1 MTQKRIYDLVAD
13 TTPATDTVIVV
24 DKSGY
29 SAAQKVAINLLLHA
43 NGAVAGAT
51 SEAQS
56 FGTLGIKANVIAES
70 ISGSGVTVDS
80 VLCKDGQ
87 LGLTTDASATG
98 QALRWDQMV
107 DEDNMTSNSATK
119 VPTQQSVKAYVDS
132 RASSNYGVTWNES
145 TDVYTRTGALA
156 GVTVGSSP
164 GDPLLPIQAAI
175 KRCVINDAGVVQYYL
190 DPTNSA
196 LKTTGAA
203 SVLTG
208 ADGQVM
214 VEIPKF
220 YYKYSYAGSTH
231 QWDISLTPLA
241 GYAIHPA
248 FIKNGVEVS
257 YRYFGAYE
265 GVLYDTS
272 QAVYTSDYNPVA
284 SHSATFDVDNG
295 TSKGTITADAGTPY
309 SLLQAGDVI
318 VVTGTADND
327 GTYIIDS
334 VANGNVI
341 TTTAVIT
348 GADGVEATT
357 VISAPAVDP
366 ANDILSSVNGKK
378 AVTGITRA
386 NFRLIAAK
394 RGTGWR
400 ITDFYLA
407 SAVQLLYL
415 TEYASFY
422 SQSMIGN
429 GLTDWTSATWNTYNA
444 YHPINNS
451 GLSNSNGNT
460 TANTSGG
467 DGVVGSYM
475 SYRGIENWYG
485 HIWEF
490 IDGFNINNNIPYVHN
505 TDTQFADDTAA
516 NYTDLGLVLHN
527 ANGYPATISQ
537 IGTGFLAESV
547 GASSTTKLTDYY
559 YQAAAWRV
567 AFFGGNA
574 GSGASAGGFCGAL
587 SNASSHLAANV
598 GGRLCY

>member
-1 MTQKRIYDLVAD
+1 MKRIIIGAMVASML
-13 TTPATDTVIVV
+13 I
-24 DKSGY
+24 SL
-29 SAAQKVAINLLLHA
+29 SACGKLNSKNQEQIETNIEI
-43 NGAVAGAT
+43 
-51 SEAQS
+51 SEREPDE
-56 FGTLGIKANVIAES
+56 IAETLEES
-70 ISGSGVTVDS
+70 EEAILTDQERDEKAKAKFMEFFGEADS
-80 VLCKDGQ
+80 M
-87 LGLTTDASATG
+87 TG
-98 QALRWDQMV
+98 NQFVWM
-107 DEDNMTSNSATK
+107 
-119 VPTQQSVKAYVDS
+119 
-132 RASSNYGVTWNES
+132 
-145 TDVYTRTGALA
+145 
-156 GVTVGSSP
+156 
-164 GDPLLPIQAAI
+164 
-175 KRCVINDAGVVQYYL
+175 YL
-190 DPTNSA
+190 DE
-196 LKTTGAA
+196 
-203 SVLTG
+203 
-208 ADGQVM
+208 
-214 VEIPKF
+214 VEI
-220 YYKYSYAGSTH
+220 
-231 QWDISLTPLA
+231 
-241 GYAIHPA
+241 
-248 FIKNGVEVS
+248 
-257 YRYFGAYE
+257 E

-295 TSKGTITADAGTPY
+295 TSKGTIMADAGTPY

-400 ITDFYLA
+400 MTDFYLA

-429 GLTDWTSATWNTYNA
+429 GLTDWASATWNTYNA
-444 YHPINNS
+444 YHSINNS

-467 DGVVGSYM
+467 NGVVGSYM

-490 IDGFNINNNIPYVHN
+490 IDGFNINDNIPYVHN

-559 YQAAAWRV
+559 YQAAGWCV
-567 AFFGGNA
+567 ALFGGDA
-574 GSGASAGGFCGAL
+574 DHGVTAGGFYG
-587 SNASSHLAANV
+587 SFGSTSSHLAAHL